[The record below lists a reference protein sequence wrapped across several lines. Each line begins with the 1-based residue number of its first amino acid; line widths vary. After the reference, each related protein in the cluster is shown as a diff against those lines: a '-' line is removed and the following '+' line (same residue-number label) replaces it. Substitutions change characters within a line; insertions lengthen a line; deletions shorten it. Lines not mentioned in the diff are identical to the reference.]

1 MQETNKGMMF
11 YVSSGTYCSSGK
23 GIHNRKYMKQ
33 EIVTMHKLFALVAV
47 VLLASCSTVDA
58 TYQGGKGVVTGVA
71 KDGLGVTAGTF
82 DVISNVIK
90 DVAAKTGVDIDKED
104 AE

>member
-1 MQETNKGMMF
+1 
-11 YVSSGTYCSSGK
+11 
-23 GIHNRKYMKQ
+23 
-33 EIVTMHKLFALVAV
+33 MHKLFALVAV

-58 TYQGGKGVVTGVA
+58 TYEGGKGVVNCVA
-71 KDGLGVTAGTF
+71 EDGFGITSGTF

-90 DVAAKTGVDIDKED
+90 DVADKTGVDIKED

>member
-1 MQETNKGMMF
+1 
-11 YVSSGTYCSSGK
+11 
-23 GIHNRKYMKQ
+23 
-33 EIVTMHKLFALVAV
+33 
-47 VLLASCSTVDA
+47 LLASCSTVDA

-71 KDGLGVTAGTF
+71 QDGLGVTAGTF

-90 DVAAKTGVDIDKED
+90 DVATKTGVDIGKD

>member
-1 MQETNKGMMF
+1 
-11 YVSSGTYCSSGK
+11 
-23 GIHNRKYMKQ
+23 
-33 EIVTMHKLFALVAV
+33 MHKLFALVAV

-58 TYQGGKGVVTGVA
+58 TYQGSKGVVNGVA
-71 KDGLGVTAGTF
+71 KDTFGITAGTF

-90 DVAAKTGVDIDKED
+90 DVATKTGVDIEED

>member
-1 MQETNKGMMF
+1 
-11 YVSSGTYCSSGK
+11 
-23 GIHNRKYMKQ
+23 
-33 EIVTMHKLFALVAV
+33 MHKLFALVAV

-58 TYQGGKGVVTGVA
+58 TYQGGKSVVSGVA
-71 KDGLGVTAGTF
+71 QDGLGITAGTF

-90 DVAAKTGVDIDKED
+90 DVANKTGVEIDKD

>member
-1 MQETNKGMMF
+1 VVRIAVVCKDHTG
-11 YVSSGTYCSSGK
+11 
-23 GIHNRKYMKQ
+23 RKYKKEQ

-47 VLLASCSTVDA
+47 VLLASCSTVEA
-58 TYQGGKGVVTGVA
+58 TYQGSKGVVTGVA
-71 KDGLGVTAGTF
+71 QDGLGITAGTF

-90 DVAAKTGVDIDKED
+90 DVADKTGVEIGKD

>member
-1 MQETNKGMMF
+1 VVRTALVERNPQSERQE
-11 YVSSGTYCSSGK
+11 
-23 GIHNRKYMKQ
+23 Q

-58 TYQGGKGVVTGVA
+58 TYEGGKGVVNGVA
-71 KDGLGVTAGTF
+71 EDGFGITSGTF

-90 DVAAKTGVDIDKED
+90 DVADKTGVDIKED

>member
-1 MQETNKGMMF
+1 MCTE
-11 YVSSGTYCSSGK
+11 SGRFTTHTAIVFSKDHTG
-23 GIHNRKYMKQ
+23 RKYMKQ

-71 KDGLGVTAGTF
+71 QDGLGITAGTF

-90 DVAAKTGVDIDKED
+90 DVAAKTGVDIGKG

>member
-1 MQETNKGMMF
+1 MDPLSER
-11 YVSSGTYCSSGK
+11 
-23 GIHNRKYMKQ
+23 HEQ

-71 KDGLGVTAGTF
+71 QDGLGVTAGTF

-90 DVAAKTGVDIDKED
+90 DVATKTGVDIDKED
-104 AE
+104 AK

>member
-1 MQETNKGMMF
+1 
-11 YVSSGTYCSSGK
+11 
-23 GIHNRKYMKQ
+23 MKQ

-71 KDGLGVTAGTF
+71 QDGLGVTAGTF

-90 DVAAKTGVDIDKED
+90 DVATKTGVDIGKG

>member
-1 MQETNKGMMF
+1 
-11 YVSSGTYCSSGK
+11 
-23 GIHNRKYMKQ
+23 
-33 EIVTMHKLFALVAV
+33 MHKLFALVAV

-58 TYQGGKGVVTGVA
+58 TYEGGKGVVNGVA
-71 KDGLGVTAGTF
+71 EDGFGITSGTF

-90 DVAAKTGVDIDKED
+90 DVADKTGVDIEEED

>member
-1 MQETNKGMMF
+1 MMF
-11 YVSSGTYCSSGK
+11 YVSSGTYRSSGK
-23 GIHNRKYMKQ
+23 GTHRMEIQEEQ

-71 KDGLGVTAGTF
+71 QDGLGVTAGTF

-90 DVAAKTGVDIDKED
+90 DVATKTGVDIDKED
-104 AE
+104 AK

>member
-1 MQETNKGMMF
+1 MCTE
-11 YVSSGTYCSSGK
+11 SGRFTTHTAIVFSKDHTG
-23 GIHNRKYMKQ
+23 RKYMKQ

-58 TYQGGKGVVTGVA
+58 TYDGGKGVVNGVA
-71 KDGLGVTAGTF
+71 KDTFGITSGTF

-90 DVAAKTGVDIDKED
+90 DVATKTGVDIEED

>member
-1 MQETNKGMMF
+1 MCTE
-11 YVSSGTYCSSGK
+11 SGRFTTHTAIVYRKDHTG
-23 GIHNRKYMKQ
+23 RKYMKQ

-71 KDGLGVTAGTF
+71 QDGLGITAGTF

-90 DVAAKTGVDIDKED
+90 DVATKTGVDIDKD